1 MKKYITYVTSL
12 SMVMTLILQIPAY
25 AALEEDGFTAVPETC
40 EGEELVLTES
50 VVDISFTDRD
60 RDASYKEY
68 AEVELSDEEILVDGE
83 ALTENASTNGIAFSQ
98 EEHIV
103 TFTEEGVYLLSGTL
117 SDGQIIVDT
126 EDTAKVQ
133 LVLNNVDIHC
143 ENQAAI
149 WIKSADK
156 VFLTLADG
164 SENVVSDGGQ
174 MVAEGT
180 DASSDEHAD
189 ADGAIFSKADLT
201 IQGSGSLTISGNY
214 KHGIVS
220 KDDLVITGG
229 NLNVT
234 AVENCLAGKDAVKI
248 ADGTISLEADQHA
261 IKAKNEDDTQQGN
274 IYLEGGTITAAAAED
289 GINAT
294 GSIVITGGELELTVQ
309 DDGIHSDK
317 DLVIYDGTVSI
328 PQSYEGLEGHRIT
341 IFGGT
346 LDVTASDDGMNAS
359 GGTESQEEEAFMKQ
373 FRQEDRGNM
382 QLPEG
387 MEISENGEM
396 PQLPEGEEMP
406 ENREMPQPP
415 DGTEMAENGEATE
428 AAADNELQQTSEMNE
443 MPMRH
448 GGMRGEMQ
456 DGMQQWQEGKGMG
469 HGGMDSDSEAYLRI
483 CGGNIKVDAGGD
495 GLDSNGYFYM
505 EGGTV
510 LVAGPTSGADSALDY
525 GLTAEAT
532 GGTVVAAGSRA
543 MAQGFSQDSAQGNFL
558 YNFSESIPA
567 ESIISL
573 KTSDGDEIVAWRC
586 QKEFQSVVITSPE
599 LEAGNTYILTAGE
612 QEVKIEL

>member
-1 MKKYITYVTSL
+1 MKKYITYVTAL
-12 SMVMTLILQIPAY
+12 SMAMTLILQITAY

-83 ALTENASTNGIAFSQ
+83 ALTENTSSNGIAFSQ

-117 SDGQIIVDT
+117 SDGHIIVDT

-133 LVLNNVDIHC
+133 LVLDNVDIHC

-174 MVAEGT
+174 MVAEDT

-201 IQGSGSLTISGNY
+201 IQGSGRLTISGNY

-387 MEISENGEM
+387 EEMPENGEM
-396 PQLPEGEEMP
+396 PQS
-406 ENREMPQPP
+406 P

-483 CGGNIKVDAGGD
+483 CGGNIKVDANGD

-532 GGTVVAAGSRA
+532 GGTVVAAGSSA
-543 MAQGFSQDSAQGNFL
+543 MAQGFSPDSAQGNFL

-567 ESIISL
+567 ESIVSL
-573 KTSDGDEIVAWRC
+573 KTSGGDEIVAWRC

>member
-1 MKKYITYVTSL
+1 MKKYITYVTAL
-12 SMVMTLILQIPAY
+12 SMAVSMILQIPAY

-40 EGEELVLTES
+40 EGEELALTES

-60 RDASYKEY
+60 KDASYKKY
-68 AEVELSDEEILVDGE
+68 AEVELSDEEVLVDGE
-83 ALTENASTNGIAFSQ
+83 ALTEKENASSNGITFSQ
-98 EEHIV
+98 EEHVV

-174 MVAEGT
+174 MVVEDTAT
-180 DASSDEHAD
+180 SNDEHAD

-248 ADGTISLEADQHA
+248 ADGTISLEANQHA

-274 IYLEGGTITAAAAED
+274 IYLEGGTITATAAED
-289 GINAT
+289 GMNAT

-317 DLVIYDGTVSI
+317 DLVIYNGTVSI

-382 QLPEG
+382 QPPE
-387 MEISENGEM
+387 
-396 PQLPEGEEMP
+396 
-406 ENREMPQPP
+406 
-415 DGTEMAENGEATE
+415 GTEMAENGEMPQGAEMPENGEMPQGAEMPENGEATE
-428 AAADNELQQTSEMNE
+428 TAADNEIQQTSEMNE
-443 MPMRH
+443 MPMRG
-448 GGMRGEMQ
+448 GGMRREMQ

-483 CGGNIKVDAGGD
+483 CGGNIKVDANGD

-532 GGTVVAAGSRA
+532 GGTVVAAGSSQ

-567 ESIISL
+567 ESIVSL

-586 QKEFQSVVITSPE
+586 GKEYQSVVITSPE